1 MDTESEILGIYS
13 DTNLNLYY
21 VLTQTASK
29 KIVLY
34 VYNSKSCILLRRVDQ
49 RYALDIL
56 HIRDTLEQIVTHN
69 EGLKIAARGHSLF
82 DFDTFSTTFF
92 HQGEK
97 GTSTGGFM
105 GLGCHKLLDY
115 LSLSLNLPMEFHP
128 HTMFSKKYTKT
139 MQDLLDVKSHILNVT
154 GGAGG
159 SSQADIAESQRVM
172 LCAVNEAVYMNNRVY

>member
-1 MDTESEILGIYS
+1 M
-13 DTNLNLYY
+13 
-21 VLTQTASK
+21 
-29 KIVLY
+29 
-34 VYNSKSCILLRRVDQ
+34 YNSKSCILLRRVDQ

-69 EGLKIAARGHSLF
+69 EGLKIAARGCSLF

-92 HQGEK
+92 QQGER
-97 GTSTGGFM
+97 GSSTGGFM

-128 HTMFSKKYTKT
+128 HDMFSKKYTKT
-139 MQDLLDVKSHILNVT
+139 MQTLLDVKSHILNVT
-154 GGAGG
+154 GGAAGM
-159 SSQADIAESQRVM
+159 SPADIAESQRVM